1 MQLKTVLFRRKGNIG
16 FITLNRPEKLNAQ
29 NALMTQELLS
39 ALRQVESDP
48 DVRVTV
54 LNGAGK
60 AFCAGHDLSEAKE
73 STSLEKHIANVE
85 VLQEITATIM
95 KMGKPVIAAVHGYA
109 LGAGCEWA
117 INCDMIIAAEDAK
130 FGFPE
135 TNLGAAVSNGGTK
148 ILPLLIGLLRAK
160 EMILSNRIINAKE
173 AADWGLVNRVV
184 PLNLMLEETT
194 EVAQKMANNP
204 ALANRLAK
212 SAINQAIHL
221 DIEQTLRTE
230 LKDMVITFLTGEFN
244 IKGNETLEKIQTK
257 PASESETGGQDKG

>member
-1 MQLKTVLFRRKGNIG
+1 MEGQTVLYEIKGNIG

-29 NALMTQELLS
+29 NALMAQELLS
-39 ALRQVESDP
+39 TFRQIEGDP
-48 DVRVTV
+48 EVRVIV
-54 LNGAGK
+54 LNGAGR
-60 AFCAGHDLSEAKE
+60 AFCSGHDLSEAK
-73 STSLEKHIANVE
+73 SGVSLEEHIADVE

-117 INCDMIIAAEDAK
+117 MNCDMIIAAEDAK

-135 TNLGAAVSNGGTK
+135 TSLGSAVSNGGTK
-148 ILPLLIGLLRAK
+148 ILPILIGLLRAK
-160 EMILSNRIINAKE
+160 EMILSNRIIDAEKAE
-173 AADWGLVNRVV
+173 DWGLVNRVV
-184 PLNLMLEETT
+184 PLNRMIDEATS
-194 EVAQKMANNP
+194 VARKMAENP

-230 LKDMVITFLTGEFN
+230 LKDMVITSLTGEFDV
-244 IKGNETLEKIQTK
+244 KGNKTLKKFEPNNLMNRNT
-257 PASESETGGQDKG
+257 ED